1 MCSEGDA
8 YNPRMTRD
16 TQDGGDSQEVT
27 LQHVREIRRYNDWI
41 FSHLQP
47 HLGGRIL
54 ELGCGIGTYSTRLRP
69 FATHLSCVD
78 MDPGFVRQVRA
89 LFDGDPGVAVSVG
102 TVGGGLEFPPGS
114 FDVAVCL
121 NVLEHIED
129 DAAALR
135 QLRSWLAP
143 GGRIVLQVPAHPSLY
158 GSIDEALGHWRRYTR
173 SRLADALER
182 SGFELEA
189 APRHLYVLAVPG
201 WWWFGRVRRR
211 RIVPATTVRV
221 ANATVVLSQA
231 LEWILP
237 GRVGLTLVAV
247 ARVPELRA
255 TA

>member
-1 MCSEGDA
+1 VGAEGGA
-8 YNPRMTRD
+8 YNPRMTPDTRD
-16 TQDGGDSQEVT
+16 EVGAQEVT

-54 ELGCGIGTYSTRLRP
+54 ELGCGIGTYSCRLRP
-69 FATHLSCVD
+69 FAKQLSCVD
-78 MDPGFVRQVRA
+78 MDPGFVAQVRA
-89 LFDGDPGVAVSVG
+89 MFGDDPGVAVEVG
-102 TVGGGLEFPPGS
+102 TVGGGLDFPPAS

-143 GGRIVLQVPAHPSLY
+143 GGKLVLQVPAHPSLY

-173 SRLADALER
+173 PRLADALER

-189 APRHLYVLAVPG
+189 PPRHLYVLAAPG
-201 WWWFGRVRRR
+201 WWWFGRVKRRR
-211 RIVPATTVRV
+211 VVPATTVRV
-221 ANATVVLSQA
+221 ANATVVVSRF
-231 LEWILP
+231 LERVLP
-237 GRVGLTLVAV
+237 LRAGLTLIAV

-255 TA
+255 SA